1 MALALVQVGLLVKD
15 QLVVAGSARAGAREG
30 AVSTDDTQARQ
41 AAVDAASA
49 GGLDTSQVAVDV
61 RREGGTGTAVAV
73 TVTYHA
79 PVVVP
84 LVSWLFPSSIDLTAA
99 VTMRQEGG

>member
-1 MALALVQVGLLVKD
+1 MSLALVQIGLLVKD

-30 AVSTDDTQARQ
+30 AVTTDDAKARQ

-49 GGLDTSQVAVDV
+49 GGLDTGQLEVGVT
-61 RREGGTGTAVAV
+61 REGGTGTAVAV
-73 TVTYHA
+73 TVSYHD

-84 LVSWLFPSSIDLTAA
+84 LVSWLFPSSIDLTAD
-99 VTMRQEGG
+99 VTMRQEAG